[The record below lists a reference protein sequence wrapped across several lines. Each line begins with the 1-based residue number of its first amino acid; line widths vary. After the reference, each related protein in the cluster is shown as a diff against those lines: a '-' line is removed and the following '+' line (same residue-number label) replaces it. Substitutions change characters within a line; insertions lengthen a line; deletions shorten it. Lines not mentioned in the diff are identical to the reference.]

1 MPWPQIVNV
10 ELPNIMLF
18 AGRGYHR
25 YVSPTNATLLRY
37 GSGDLHGDTLLRQVV
52 GPPDHV

>member
-37 GSGDLHGDTLLRQVV
+37 GNGDLHGDTLLRQVV
-52 GPPDHV
+52 GPLDHV